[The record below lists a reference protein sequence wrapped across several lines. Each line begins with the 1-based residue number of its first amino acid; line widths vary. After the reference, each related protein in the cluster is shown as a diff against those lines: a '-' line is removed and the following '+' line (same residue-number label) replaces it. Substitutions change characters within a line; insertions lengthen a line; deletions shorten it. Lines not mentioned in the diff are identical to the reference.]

1 MSVLNVSPN
10 VRLAVLIEVV
20 LINAMFGGT
29 FLLKSERKSE
39 HSVSSISIIM
49 AVSSRGFIEACE

>member
-29 FLLKSERKSE
+29 FILKSESKNVNRLFLLFPLSWQ
-39 HSVSSISIIM
+39 
-49 AVSSRGFIEACE
+49 SRGFIEACE